1 MTDLLTARQVQEI
14 LKVDRITI
22 YRMLQDG
29 RLKGVKIGQQWR
41 FPQQE
46 IDRLL
51 GFAAPPVE
59 NPLAENPSTLPV
71 HCIQAVQDL
80 FSEVARIS
88 SVLIDM
94 EGNLI
99 TRVSRPSHYYS
110 LLTATAAGQNLNST
124 SFQEMAAN
132 ARQGLHRFTCQFG
145 LDYLGTPILDKG
157 IQIGVFLIGQFHW
170 QRPDPSQRESRIENL
185 AAACQLSI
193 LELRTA
199 ADEIQII
206 PPEQHAVI
214 EKWPTSAAL
223 AVQSILQERVS
234 FIHRLQQI
242 ASLTNID

>member
-14 LKVDRITI
+14 LKVDRITV

-51 GFAAPPVE
+51 GFVSPPVE
-59 NPLAENPSTLPV
+59 TPLAENTSTLPV

-88 SVLIDM
+88 SVLMDM

-110 LLTATAAGQNLNST
+110 LLTTTTAGQKINLT
-124 SFQEMAAN
+124 AFQEMAAK
-132 ARQGLHRFTCQFG
+132 ARQRLSRFTCKFG
-145 LDYLGTPILDKG
+145 LDYLGTPILDNG

-170 QRPDPSQRESRIENL
+170 QRPDPVQRASLVENL
-185 AAACQLSI
+185 AAACQLSAR
-193 LELRTA
+193 ELSIA
-199 ADEIQII
+199 ADEIQVI
-206 PPEQHAVI
+206 PPEQHAII
-214 EKWPTSAAL
+214 EKWPSSAAH